1 MDVSTW
7 GGVTASHGGSRRADD
22 RRRCSYEYYYVVH
35 GGFKVN
41 CMDSGPSCVF
51 NGSLQYISIEE
62 LRVARCQC
70 NDGIVVAAHGDA
82 IRSRAV
88 DRDRDRDGDVARA
101 SDHRVGV
108 VDVDV
113 VVCSWGRTR
122 DDRPGIDDDRER
134 DGARERC
141 GTARARGA
149 RSGDDD
155 DDDDDDDDA
164 RGKEREGVGRDERE
178 GWEARTTRGR
188 DAIVRERRER
198 RAPRRR
204 RRARRGRG
212 AVHGEGARGVR
223 YVVGGGGTF

>member
-1 MDVSTW
+1 LYGLWSIVRIQRIFAVYIYR
-7 GGVTASHGGSRRADD
+7 GVASCASNRW
-22 RRRCSYEYYYVVH
+22 
-35 GGFKVN
+35 
-41 CMDSGPSCVF
+41 
-51 NGSLQYISIEE
+51 
-62 LRVARCQC
+62 RCQC

-88 DRDRDRDGDVARA
+88 DRDRDRDRDVARA